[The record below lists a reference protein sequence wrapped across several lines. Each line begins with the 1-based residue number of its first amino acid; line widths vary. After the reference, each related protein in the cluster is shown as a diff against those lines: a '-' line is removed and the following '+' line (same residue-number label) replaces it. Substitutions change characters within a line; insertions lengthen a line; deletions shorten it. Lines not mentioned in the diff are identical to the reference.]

1 METPMPRLGGTAL
14 AMLLL
19 LGGCAEGWSVS
30 RSANA
35 SLRRHGCGNNVLDN
49 PTLAQRAMQGG
60 GSAGSSPML
69 GCSLRRGM

>member
-1 METPMPRLGGTAL
+1 MPRLCGAAL
-14 AMLLL
+14 ALLL
-19 LGGCAEGWSVS
+19 LAGCADGWSLS

-49 PTLAQRAMQGG
+49 PTLAQQTMQGG
-60 GSAGSSPML
+60 GAAGASPVL